1 MGENPDDLESVFESF
16 VIEDNDASPEE
27 EFEVLEVS
35 EEERNTKVGENA
47 YL

>member
-1 MGENPDDLESVFESF
+1 MGENPDDLERILESF
-16 VIEDNDASPEE
+16 LIEIDDACPEE
-27 EFEVLEVS
+27 EFEVLKIS